1 MATNDIRQSWGFA
14 AGVLGNVVSFMVYL
28 APLPTFYRVYKK
40 KSTEGFQSIPY
51 VVALFSAMLWLYYGM
66 LKTDGYLLIT
76 SNSVGCAIEA
86 AYITIYM
93 VYATRSSKIFT
104 VKLLLLMNVGAFGL
118 IFLFTFLLVHGA
130 KRLMILGW
138 IGSAFS
144 VCVFA
149 APLSIIR
156 LVIKTKSVEFMPINL
171 SFFLTISAL
180 IWFAYGF
187 LIGDYFVALPNV
199 LGLLF
204 GVTQMI
210 LYVVYRGTN
219 KPKLDEKLPEQV
231 TDIRLGTLESPD
243 VHPIDIEMAHGE
255 SNESPNDNQ
264 TAHGESN
271 ESHV

>member
-14 AGVLGNVVSFMVYL
+14 AGVVGNVVSFMVYL

-86 AYITIYM
+86 AYITVYM

-118 IFLFTFLLVHGA
+118 ILLFTFLLVHGA

-144 VCVFA
+144 
-149 APLSIIR
+149 R
-156 LVIKTKSVEFMPINL
+156 LVIRTKSVEFMPIRL

-210 LYVVYRGTN
+210 LYIVYRGTN
-219 KPKLDEKLPEQV
+219 KPTLDEQLPERV
-231 TDIRLGTLESPD
+231 TDTRLSTLDNPE
-243 VHPIDIEMAHGE
+243 VHPMDTEMAHGE